1 MMNVIVR
8 EVFVM
13 VSKRMLQL
21 GTARSVIRELF
32 EYGNQ
37 RAKEIGRENVFDF
50 SLGNPSVPAPD
61 AVNENA
67 IRILKEQPDVI
78 HCYTSAQGDAAARE
92 RFAQSL
98 NRRFAA
104 DYTADDFY
112 ITVGAAASLCC
123 VFNGLTCPGDE
134 FIVFAPYFPEYKVFI
149 EGAGAKM
156 VLIPPETEGFQI
168 DFDAFE
174 KALSPNTKGVVVNS
188 PNNPSGV
195 VYSRATLERLAEI
208 LRSKEQEYGHP
219 IYLISDEPY
228 REIAFAG
235 VEVPW
240 IPHIYDDTIVCYSFS
255 KSLSLPGERLGYV
268 LVPGKA
274 ADSRE
279 VYAAVA
285 GAGRSLGYVNA
296 PSLFQQVTSLCC
308 DMTSDLSVYEENC
321 ALLVSSLREM
331 GYHVVQ
337 PGGAFYLFP
346 RSLEPDD
353 MAFSERAK
361 QFDLLL
367 VPGSGFGA
375 PGHFRLAYC
384 VQTDMIRRA
393 LPKFRA
399 LAESYR

>member
-1 MMNVIVR
+1 
-8 EVFVM
+8 M
-13 VSKRMLQL
+13 VSKRMLGL

-37 RAKEIGRENVFDF
+37 RAAVVGRENVYDF
-50 SLGNPSVPAPD
+50 SLGNPSVPAPA
-61 AVNENA
+61 AVNEEA
-67 IRILKEQPDVI
+67 VRLLREQPDLI
-78 HCYTSAQGDAAARE
+78 HCYTSAQGAQDARQ
-92 RFAQSL
+92 RFADSL
-98 NRRFAA
+98 NRRFGG
-104 DYTADDFY
+104 DYTADQFY
-112 ITVGAAASLCC
+112 LTVGAAASLCC
-123 VFNGLTCPGDE
+123 VFNGLTCPEDE

-156 VLIPPETEGFQI
+156 VLIPPEIEHFQI
-168 DFDAFE
+168 DFAAFE
-174 KALSPNTKGVVVNS
+174 QALTPHTKGVVVNS

-195 VYSRATLERLAEI
+195 VYSQETLERLADI
-208 LRSKEQEYGHP
+208 LRKKEAEYGHP

-228 REIAFAG
+228 REIVFSG
-235 VEVPW
+235 VKAPW
-240 IPHIYDDTIVCYSFS
+240 IPHLYDDTIVCYSFS

-268 LVPGKA
+268 LVPGKVT
-274 ADSRE
+274 DSKE

-308 DMTSDLSVYEENC
+308 DLTSDLSVYEHNC
-321 ALLVSSLREM
+321 KLLVSALREM
-331 GYHVVQ
+331 GYHVAE

-346 RSLEPDD
+346 RSLESDD

-384 VQTDMIRRA
+384 VQTEMIERA
-393 LPKFRA
+393 LPKFKE
-399 LAESYR
+399 LADSYR